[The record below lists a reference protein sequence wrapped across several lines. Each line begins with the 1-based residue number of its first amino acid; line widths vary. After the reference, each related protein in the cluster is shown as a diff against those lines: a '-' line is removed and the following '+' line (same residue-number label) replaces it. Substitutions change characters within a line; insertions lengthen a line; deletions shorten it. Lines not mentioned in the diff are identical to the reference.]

1 MFQEMRYPINFP
13 DEKGGGVIEP
23 LKANVKFEDDLGFL
37 SKTDGFTMSR
47 DTKRKI
53 SKLQDSLYGISPRD
67 LLKT

>member
-13 DEKGGGVIEP
+13 DEKGSGVIEP
-23 LKANVKFEDDLGFL
+23 LKANVKFEDELGFL

-53 SKLQDSLYGISPRD
+53 TKLQDSLYGLSPRD